1 MPNEET
7 KQELVEFE
15 ETGGYIPP
23 TDGSEPVVSELPGTI
38 ETGTN
43 VSAEAAT
50 TTTGQMVGN
59 LASVPG
65 FMLPVTQVKVG
76 YVLYWPE
83 QSKDLYG
90 TEIITNVRNVFSTYA
105 NARNPQRA
113 AGTYYYITS
122 ELTIASANDN
132 LQNDTPDGNK
142 AWARRT
148 VGNYFTA
155 LGKDA
160 YAAGVITDV
169 RNALQNHSITNL

>member
-1 MPNEET
+1 MLLTFKQIDIMPNEEV

-23 TDGSEPVVSELPGTI
+23 TDGSELPGTI

-43 VSAEAAT
+43 VSAEATT

-83 QSKDLYG
+83 QSKA
-90 TEIITNVRNVFSTYA
+90 IIVKNIGPY
-105 NARNPQRA
+105 
-113 AGTYYYITS
+113 
-122 ELTIASANDN
+122 L
-132 LQNDTPDGNK
+132 
-142 AWARRT
+142 
-148 VGNYFTA
+148 
-155 LGKDA
+155 
-160 YAAGVITDV
+160 
-169 RNALQNHSITNL
+169 